1 MAWTVLLKTEGHFI
15 LFFTLVVVEREMTF
29 SAHASVEQQ
38 TSVAWATLCW
48 KHASMVAL
56 IIDSS
61 SLTSTPSPLLIL
73 QAGCL
78 LIHRGILHKTPKFI
92 EDCLETFTRKIEW
105 KLLKDCLEG
114 DFMGLWANI
123 KPWGTVALNV
133 FFWIMR
139 YCHATGMINKWN
151 DVQQSCLSSG
161 HGEKKLVYE
170 TMRKTG

>member
-15 LFFTLVVVEREMTF
+15 LFFTLVVVERKMTF
-29 SAHASVEQQ
+29 SAHAVEQQ

-78 LIHRGILHKTPKFI
+78 VIHRGILHKTLKFT

-123 KPWGTVALNV
+123 KPWGSSDSEHLLLNNALLPCYWHDKQV
-133 FFWIMR
+133 KW
-139 YCHATGMINKWN
+139 CATI
-151 DVQQSCLSSG
+151 LS
-161 HGEKKLVYE
+161 E
-170 TMRKTG
+170 

>member
-15 LFFTLVVVEREMTF
+15 LFFTLVVVERWHSLLMLLLSSKHLLLEL
-29 SAHASVEQQ
+29 
-38 TSVAWATLCW
+38 LCW

-78 LIHRGILHKTPKFI
+78 LIHRRILHQTPKFI